1 MALGEEESEQRRRFE
16 ESLRHADVSIE
27 ELWLRY
33 FSLGGQTGQ
42 FEVEAY
48 IHGAMALP
56 ALQRDLLAHAL
67 NEWLDEMQ
75 SQEPRAPYSQA
86 RSDQAQPSE
95 PGLKGAGTDDGG
107 RKAGGDGEGDVRE
120 GTHTDTGDDG
130 PAPGGGRGDS

>member
-16 ESLRHADVSIE
+16 ESLRHTDISIE

-33 FSLGGQTGQ
+33 FSLGGQVGQ

-67 NEWLDEMQ
+67 NERLDEVY
-75 SQEPRAPYSQA
+75 SQEPRAPYSQVSTEQTGGPDRPDRKPA
-86 RSDQAQPSE
+86 GDAGDAPQEDTDKDTDKDGSD
-95 PGLKGAGTDDGG
+95 
-107 RKAGGDGEGDVRE
+107 
-120 GTHTDTGDDG
+120 
-130 PAPGGGRGDS
+130 PGGGSRDS